1 MKKLI
6 ILITAL
12 AFWGCEKDPT
22 GSRNG
27 EDASDTGTC
36 DDVSATT
43 YIADEINNEDEQL
56 EEEGF
61 EIERELL
68 VEHETLSTFE
78 GINYSLCMGL
88 TSMCPVSCG
97 ASGERAKFKVVE
109 YTRYEKHS
117 DLYGDPMR
125 ESKSIQVSDY
135 YKEQIGDPEILN
147 VINCLEDG
155 DLIRLWWRH
164 DYVHKYFPN
173 GTSSHFPDRPI
184 LRIEKVDN

>member
-1 MKKLI
+1 MKKLLL
-6 ILITAL
+6 LITIIT
-12 AFWGCEKDPT
+12 FWGCNKDST
-22 GSRNG
+22 GSENG
-27 EDASDTGTC
+27 EDAYDTGTC

-43 YIADEINNEDEQL
+43 YIADEIDNEDEQL

-61 EIERELL
+61 EIERELF

-78 GINYSLCMGL
+78 GLNYSLCMGL

-97 ASGERAKFKVVE
+97 DSGERAKFKVVE

-135 YKEQIGDPEILN
+135 YKEPIGDQEILN

-155 DLIRLWWRH
+155 DLIRL
-164 DYVHKYFPN
+164 
-173 GTSSHFPDRPI
+173 
-184 LRIEKVDN
+184 